1 MSPAPRLQTPAP
13 RAKQDRRFPITSPV
27 EYVIRGCRY
36 QGTTS
41 EIGSD
46 TMTLITD
53 RILPVLQPIEVFID
67 WPSRLDE
74 RCSVQVCITG
84 RVLTS
89 NDVCSNVSIVRHRFR
104 LRPAHLAKAG

>member
-1 MSPAPRLQTPAP
+1 MSPTPRLQTPAS
-13 RAKQDRRFPITSPV
+13 RTKQGRRFPITFPV

-67 WPSRLDE
+67 WPSRFDG

-84 RVLTS
+84 RVHTS
-89 NDVCSNVSIVRHRFR
+89 NNVCSNVSIVRHRFR
-104 LRPAHLAKAG
+104 LRPTPLAKVG